1 MDARIRELI
10 RKAKIVPVAVFG
22 DTKSAVRT
30 AALLEE
36 ASLPL
41 VEVTLRTE
49 AAFDCIREIAR
60 TLPGVTIGAGSV
72 LSVESLKKAADA
84 GAAFFVAPCLDT
96 EVMEY
101 ASALDVSF
109 IPGVATPSELNQAL
123 KSGSDI
129 IKIFPAG
136 VLGGVKYIDAVTAP
150 FKTRRF
156 GLIPTGGVGES
167 NGAEYLANP
176 FVVACGASSIVDP
189 ALVDAAD
196 YDALAR
202 RIEGMKKVAGL

>member
-22 DTKSAVRT
+22 DTKKAVRT
-30 AALLEE
+30 AGLLEE

-60 TLPGVTIGAGSV
+60 TLPGVTVGAGSV

-84 GAAFFVAPCLDT
+84 GAAFFVAPCLDA

-101 ASALDVSF
+101 ASAVDLSF
-109 IPGVATPSELNQAL
+109 IPGIATPSELNQAL
-123 KSGSDI
+123 KTGNEI
-129 IKIFPAG
+129 IKLFPAG
-136 VLGGVKYIDAVTAP
+136 VLGGAKYIDAVTAP

-156 GLIPTGGVGES
+156 GLIPTGGISES
-167 NGAEYLANP
+167 NVAEYLASP
-176 FVVACGASSIVDP
+176 FVIACGASSIVDP

-202 RIEGMKKVAGL
+202 RIEGMKKAAGL

>member
-1 MDARIRELI
+1 MDARIRELV

-60 TLPGVTIGAGSV
+60 TLPGVTVGAGSV

-84 GAAFFVAPCLDT
+84 GAAFFVAPCLDA

-123 KSGSDI
+123 KSGSEI

-156 GLIPTGGVGES
+156 GLIPTGGIDES
-167 NGAEYLANP
+167 NVAEYLANP

-189 ALVDAAD
+189 TLVNAAD
-196 YDALAR
+196 YDALAS
-202 RIEGMKKVAGL
+202 RIAGMKKAAGF

>member
-167 NGAEYLANP
+167 NVAEYLANP

-189 ALVDAAD
+189 ALVDTAD

-202 RIEGMKKVAGL
+202 RIEGMKKAAGL

>member
-84 GAAFFVAPCLDT
+84 GAGVEQFLD
-96 EVMEY
+96 
-101 ASALDVSF
+101 F
-109 IPGVATPSELNQAL
+109 ILRR
-123 KSGSDI
+123 
-129 IKIFPAG
+129 
-136 VLGGVKYIDAVTAP
+136 GG
-150 FKTRRF
+150 
-156 GLIPTGGVGES
+156 
-167 NGAEYLANP
+167 
-176 FVVACGASSIVDP
+176 
-189 ALVDAAD
+189 
-196 YDALAR
+196 
-202 RIEGMKKVAGL
+202 

>member
-84 GAAFFVAPCLDT
+84 GAAFFVAPCLDN

-123 KSGSDI
+123 KSGTEI
-129 IKIFPAG
+129 VKIFPAG

-156 GLIPTGGVGES
+156 GLIPTGGIDES
-167 NGAEYLANP
+167 NVAEYLANP

-189 ALVDAAD
+189 ALVNAAD

-202 RIEGMKKVAGL
+202 RIEGMKKAAGL